1 LGYIGYGH
9 ESAPSLL
16 ALQSS
21 AMHREP
27 VRAILHAIFVI
38 DYQSFNHH
46 HVTY

>member
-1 LGYIGYGH
+1 
-9 ESAPSLL
+9 LL

-46 HVTY
+46 PSLLTRCIIPTSIK

>member
-1 LGYIGYGH
+1 
-9 ESAPSLL
+9 LL

-38 DYQSFNHH
+38 DYQSFNHQPSLLTLH
-46 HVTY
+46 HPSNKSGEVG